1 MGKYKRSKQEL
12 QEHWD
17 DQIRFIQK
25 SIEEFD
31 RGDEKE
37 AQRLATHLRILFHE
51 TNFSKSLFSQLKPQ
65 IIFYSSGDIY
75 TPSNLTT
82 SWILLVM
89 TLSPNEMKY
98 TANLNNRLGASS

>member
-31 RGDEKE
+31 RGDEKKLSDL
-37 AQRLATHLRILFHE
+37 RLI
-51 TNFSKSLFSQLKPQ
+51 
-65 IIFYSSGDIY
+65 
-75 TPSNLTT
+75 
-82 SWILLVM
+82 
-89 TLSPNEMKY
+89 
-98 TANLNNRLGASS
+98 